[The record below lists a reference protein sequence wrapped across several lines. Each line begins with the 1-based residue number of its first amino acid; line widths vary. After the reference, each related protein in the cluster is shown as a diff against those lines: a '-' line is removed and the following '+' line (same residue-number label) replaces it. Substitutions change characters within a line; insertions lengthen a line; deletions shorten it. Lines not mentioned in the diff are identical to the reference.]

1 MKTKLIEPSS
11 IFLFFITCLLLMTLE
26 AKPQEIYD
34 TLYLHPDTTN
44 FNDNSITIV
53 GDITNIAVRFTV
65 DSSWDNYQIEKII
78 FTQPNGV
85 DTNGYSYLFLS
96 LGEMPEDTII
106 YYKQIFWNNPPFPVN
121 NELLIET
128 PIIIS
133 KHKSFYLSG
142 GFFFVLSISNYLEYG
157 IPGEYAFWYSQYNW
171 VEYVP
176 VYFNLK
182 VIVKK
187 NLTNVD
193 ESPLKPNNFL
203 LEQNYPNPFNSQTK
217 IIYNAP
223 ENGNAEL
230 EIYDILGNKMY
241 SLSTSSTQI
250 GYNEFTLNAENFVSG
265 VYLYKVTINKKF
277 SSMKKMVVLK

>member
-1 MKTKLIEPSS
+1 
-11 IFLFFITCLLLMTLE
+11 MTLE